1 MRRILSVVFALSAI
15 AASALDFSAMP
26 VISVETASLGGQA
39 SLSVRSDVRNASVW
53 LDNQVRGTVPL
64 DLTGLTPGYHA
75 LVLHREGYY
84 DAIIQLSLAADTH
97 TTVTTSLVLKT
108 GFLSVSVSPA
118 NAQVLVDDNAYAP
131 GTIEVPAGQR
141 RVLIKAFGY
150 REQEL
155 SVYVPERL
163 FASISVALDPAP
175 FEATSF
181 SLSANRFNPRNAGLR
196 GSARLS
202 FHVSAPG
209 SADITIRAADS
220 TELVRTSMSP
230 FTDWNQE
237 FDWNGLADDGTPV
250 PDGTYTIG
258 IVATPAPGIQSA
270 EDSYAYEAQVTVDS
284 TMILSPSGAFGALPG
299 SFYAPSA
306 FAPAFDGFRIEASGY
321 ALAPIPANGAAATG
335 IITMGAML
343 SLHDL
348 LEAGLALETTTT
360 DSSAAAIAGLRIA
373 APVPGPVGLSGVID
387 GRLSYATAGDPAWV
401 RLGPAIGLGS
411 AFVNVVIA
419 PTIGAY
425 WEDGFSARG
434 GLGAAVSIGGYAVS
448 AALSAYASTGPL
460 AGGWSIATPVRS
472 ALELRFTPAGIPLS
486 FRVFGGLDWSPLPSA
501 WMAGV
506 AIAGEF

>member
-1 MRRILSVVFALSAI
+1 MVFALSAL
-15 AASALDFSAMP
+15 AASALDFSTMP
-26 VISVETASLGGQA
+26 VISVEAASLGGQA
-39 SLSVRSDVRNASVW
+39 SLSVRSDVRNAAVW
-53 LDNQVRGTVPL
+53 LDNQARGTVPL

-108 GFLSVSVSPA
+108 GFLSVSVWPA
-118 NAQVLVDDNAYAP
+118 NAQVLVDDTAYAP
-131 GTIEVPAGQR
+131 GIIEVPSGQR

-163 FASISVALDPAP
+163 FATISVALEEAP

-181 SLSANRFNPRNAGLR
+181 SLSASRFNPRNAGLR

-209 SADITIRAADS
+209 SADITVRAADGS
-220 TELVRTSMSP
+220 ELVRSSIGP

-237 FDWNGLADDGTPV
+237 FDWDGLDGDGMPV
-250 PDGTYTIG
+250 PDGTYSIG
-258 IVATPAPGIQSA
+258 VVATPAPGIQSA

-284 TMILSPSGAFGALPG
+284 TMILSPSGTFGALPG
-299 SFYAPSA
+299 SCYAPNA
-306 FAPAFDGFRIEASGY
+306 FAPPFDGFRIEASGY
-321 ALAPIPANGAAATG
+321 ALVPIPADGSSTTG
-335 IITMGAML
+335 VFTLSAML
-343 SLHDL
+343 SLRGL

-360 DSSAAAIAGLRIA
+360 DSNAAAIAGLRFA
-373 APVPGPVGLSGVID
+373 APVAEPWGLSAVID

-419 PTIGAY
+419 PTIGAF
-425 WEDGFSARG
+425 WEDGFSTRA

-448 AALSAYASTGPL
+448 AALSAHASTGPL

-472 ALELRFTPAGIPLS
+472 ALELRFTPAGVPLS
-486 FRVFGGLDWSPLPSA
+486 FRVIGGLDWSPLPSA

-506 AIAGEF
+506 AMAGEF